1 MYSCNSRINIYISQF
16 STSFQLLL
24 PNFFQ
29 INPFIDS
36 QQNIFT
42 NNSIKFLHTRKGFP
56 WRIFL
61 TFLFKTRVNFI
72 RYRSTSFIYLFF
84 FLFLSQ
90 KITVEILNWSKYKS
104 QVEKHLLCSFKR
116 AWERTTPLFFEIQSR
131 VLSLDQRARRI
142 PFLKRI
148 LSLSFTPL
156 EFSRATSDHRRFWDH
171 NRPSINDDKRTNCL
185 F

>member
-1 MYSCNSRINIYISQF
+1 M
-16 STSFQLLL
+16 

-131 VLSLDQRARRI
+131 VLSLDQHA
-142 PFLKRI
+142 PNVLAEFHFSNEFYLC
-148 LSLSFTPL
+148 SL